1 MKVGLFFP
9 QITQMGRDWG
19 RAGLLRRFCRN
30 NFEELVLKVGLL
42 FPQIT
47 QMGRDLGRA
56 GSLRRF
62 CRDI

>member
-1 MKVGLFFP
+1 MFRVLF
-9 QITQMGRDWG
+9 

-47 QMGRDLGRA
+47 QMLRVLFRA
-56 GSLRRF
+56 GLLRRF